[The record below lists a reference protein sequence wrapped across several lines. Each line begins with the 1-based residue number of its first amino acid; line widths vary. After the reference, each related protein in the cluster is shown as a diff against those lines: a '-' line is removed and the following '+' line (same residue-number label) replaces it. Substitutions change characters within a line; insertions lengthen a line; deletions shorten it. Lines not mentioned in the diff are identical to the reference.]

1 MLLCVELA
9 GASPRVVKLPFL
21 HVTKSP
27 NARSVHARFKCR
39 AALPPRGARGLGEK
53 NVSRCQTPPAELQF
67 RTPPSIPAHSST
79 PLCSC
84 AWARSSLQRSHVNA
98 RIFGQAIIA
107 GRPCTCISAAPPLRR
122 RSDFFG
128 ASVVLYRTQRRSDFF
143 GASVVLYRTQRPKW
157 VCNLENCRTV
167 NIVTLFFIARNQKG
181 SFL

>member
-79 PLCSC
+79 CALAPGLALRFSGVTSMPAFSARQSLPAGHVLALVQHRLCEGGVTFS
-84 AWARSSLQRSHVNA
+84 
-98 RIFGQAIIA
+98 
-107 GRPCTCISAAPPLRR
+107 GRPWCYIGRKGGVTFSGRPWCYIGRKGQNGSVIS
-122 RSDFFG
+122 
-128 ASVVLYRTQRRSDFF
+128 
-143 GASVVLYRTQRPKW
+143 K
-157 VCNLENCRTV
+157 TV
-167 NIVTLFFIARNQKG
+167 EQ
-181 SFL
+181 